1 MAKNKIQFQEGLSL
15 QEFLSHFGT
24 EEQCRAALLH
34 WRWPQGY
41 ICPECGHSSYCEL
54 KSRRLFQCNR
64 CHCQISLTA
73 GTIFAYTKLPL
84 SVWFLG
90 IYFITQS
97 KVSVSALS
105 LKRTI
110 GVSYNTALLMK
121 HKIQQVM
128 KERDDS
134 KPLTQFIQVDDAYWG
149 GKKHD
154 GIRGRGATGKIPFIA
169 AVSCNKEG
177 NPLQIRFSQIEA
189 FTKDAIKSWAEKH
202 LAPGCNI
209 VSDGLGCFR
218 AFSEAGFDHFSIV
231 TGGGPESVKIPEFK
245 WVNTI
250 IGNVK
255 TALHGVFHAL
265 SKKHFS
271 RYLAEFCYRFN
282 RRFDLKQM
290 VPRFGYVAVRTPPMP
305 QRLLKLA
312 ESHG

>member
-1 MAKNKIQFQEGLSL
+1 M
-15 QEFLSHFGT
+15 
-24 EEQCRAALLH
+24 
-34 WRWPQGY
+34 
-41 ICPECGHSSYCEL
+41 
-54 KSRRLFQCNR
+54 
-64 CHCQISLTA
+64 
-73 GTIFAYTKLPL
+73 FAYTTLPL

-90 IYFITQS
+90 VYCITQS

-134 KPLTQFIQVDDAYWG
+134 KPRTQFLQVDDAYGG
-149 GKKHD
+149 GKKND
-154 GIRGRGATGKIPFIA
+154 GIRGRGATGKIPYVA
-169 AVSCNKEG
+169 AVSCNEEG
-177 NPLQIRFSQIEA
+177 HPLQIRFSQIEA
-189 FTKDAIKSWAEKH
+189 FTKDAIKALAEKH

-218 AFSEAGFDHFSIV
+218 AFSEAEFNHFSIV

-265 SKKHFS
+265 SEKHFS
-271 RYLAEFCYRFN
+271 RY
-282 RRFDLKQM
+282 
-290 VPRFGYVAVRTPPMP
+290 FGRILLPLQPSLRSETDGATIWVRCGQDSADATAASEAG
-305 QRLLKLA
+305 RVSWVIKIFYDRVG
-312 ESHG
+312 E